1 MRPLSALHQAV
12 AAAIREPAVIVVAA
26 VLALV
31 QLPVLLARLLPPTI
45 AVIASLGIS
54 LLTLLLAPFTQGGM
68 LGLADSALDGDAS
81 VRTFLAAGRDNY
93 VSMLGA
99 YVLLTAIAIAVV
111 IAIMLILLFGAG
123 FGAATAS
130 IESGAVNNSLFDA
143 FGIVFLALFGL
154 LGISVV
160 LGFVFIQFYGQAIV
174 IEDYGAIGGFKRSV
188 SLVRSHVLATLGYSV
203 IAFVIGGVLSI
214 TSSGAS
220 ALLSSE
226 RATLAGLNPESLP
239 LLGGVALV
247 VVVVSTLSSAFGP
260 LYSVSFYHQLGE
272 R

>member
-1 MRPLSALHQAV
+1 
-12 AAAIREPAVIVVAA
+12 
-26 VLALV
+26 
-31 QLPVLLARLLPPTI
+31 
-45 AVIASLGIS
+45 
-54 LLTLLLAPFTQGGM
+54 
-68 LGLADSALDGDAS
+68 
-81 VRTFLAAGRDNY
+81 
-93 VSMLGA
+93 
-99 YVLLTAIAIAVV
+99 
-111 IAIMLILLFGAG
+111 
-123 FGAATAS
+123 
-130 IESGAVNNSLFDA
+130 
-143 FGIVFLALFGL
+143 VFLALFGL